1 MADYAGPLPTPTPE
15 TRPFWEAAKRHE
27 LVLPRCRQCGPFFF
41 YPRATC
47 PRCLSSDL
55 EWQVVSGRGTL
66 HTFTIVHR
74 GPRNFPLPSPY
85 VMAIVELDEGP
96 RMMTNLVGVT
106 PDPETLEIGMPVE
119 VTWADVTPEV
129 TLPHFRPAAA
139 EAR

>member
-15 TRPFWEAAKRHE
+15 TRPFWEAARRHE
-27 LVLPRCRQCGPFFF
+27 LMLPRCRQCGPVFF

-47 PRCLSSDL
+47 PRCLSTDL
-55 EWQVVSGRGTL
+55 AWTVVSGRGTL

-74 GPRNFPLPSPY
+74 GARNFPLPSPY

-106 PDPETLEIGMPVE
+106 PDPAALEIGMPVE
-119 VTWADVTPEV
+119 VAWADVTPEV
-129 TLPHFRPAAA
+129 TLPHFRPAGAA
-139 EAR
+139 Q

>member
-27 LVLPRCRQCGPFFF
+27 LRLPRCRQCGPFFF

-55 EWQVVSGRGTL
+55 EWQAVSGRGTL

-96 RMMTNLVGVT
+96 RMMTNLVDVQ

-129 TLPHFRPAAA
+129 TLPHFRPVAA

>member
-27 LVLPRCRQCGPFFF
+27 LLLPRCTQCGPFFF

-47 PRCLSSDL
+47 PRCLSGDL

-96 RMMTNLVGVT
+96 RMMTNLVGVK

>member
-27 LVLPRCRQCGPFFF
+27 LLLPRCRQCGPFFF

-47 PRCLSSDL
+47 PRCLTTDI
-55 EWQVVSGRGTL
+55 EWKAVSGRGTL

-74 GPRNFPLPSPY
+74 GARNFPLPSPY

-96 RMMTNLVGVT
+96 RMMTNLVGVK

-129 TLPHFRPAAA
+129 TLPHFRPAGAA
-139 EAR
+139 Q